1 MGRKKRKPEQDQE
14 QQYKQHKGNNQGRQ
28 HSKMFYNSNS
38 RRSWSN
44 DPNYLPSIT
53 NMTTTNNYE
62 NKSHA
67 TSATTTTT
75 TGNAI
80 ATTSYDNMQRRN
92 SNNQNNNKRYPQ
104 KYNLGCNNGNGNL
117 AGAGA
122 GGAATAADIMTT
134 NGTNGAYKNPSSRKS
149 RYNKRQQQ
157 QDQQQKRSADTKS
170 TSQPASWLKTNFG
183 HHFVTSSSVTSS
195 SCIEEKFLVTHNPG
209 HRNSTSSEVTT
220 SSEDLDSSREHLN
233 RSKADGGTAN
243 HSTNNNANNNKK
255 SRAKRQSKPPAK
267 PGKNPQQ
274 QQQQTQQVNKS
285 KATGATGAGSGN
297 GNGNKWRQVNN
308 QQQPQ
313 QQQPQQQ
320 QHKQRSH
327 QQKKK
332 NGNNLANKSLH
343 QMNSSS
349 SSGNSSCSSSALSSP
364 TNSPGKPG
372 KQQQLQ
378 HLHHHHQMQLH
389 QHQQQQ
395 QQSLLDWPEFAASN
409 LNFHVPPLQ
418 QFEQMEMEMNDAHAL
433 VMQQLRRH
441 IIGHHLLRVYGF
453 PVESVV
459 HEGAIEIFKCLP
471 PHVGMNHHVELAA
484 TKQLPVTVI
493 NCHDGLTTTTTTT
506 AAATGPGMMSMD
518 NGASSS
524 SFSTSLS
531 SDSGNSSP
539 RNLDSENSSAGEW
552 SGSECTGDLELD
564 FCTSDVTSSSSSS
577 FSGGE
582 EVEEEDVS
590 EEDQQQAGTTSLA
603 KQCTRCAHHF
613 LVDEQTGEYITQ
625 EECCYH
631 EGKYQHYAGRW
642 SCCQMATE
650 LAMGCCQND
659 YHVWAGSVVGVNGP
673 YHDFVRTTHRSH
685 HGSAMSDSLDNPS
698 VYALDCEMSYTARGL
713 DVTKVS
719 LVALNGQLI
728 YEQFVQPDCPIVDF
742 NTRYS
747 GITEQDLLEAKSL
760 AQVQRDLLEIISAD
774 TILIGHG
781 LDNDLRALR
790 IVHNTLIDTS
800 ITFPHASG
808 FPYRRALRHLTKMHL
823 KREIQCGDGT
833 TGHSSFEDSRAC
845 MELMLWRVRRE
856 LLDPNWSWED

>member
-1 MGRKKRKPEQDQE
+1 MLQYTMGRNKRKPEQDTQ
-14 QQYKQHKGNNQGRQ
+14 QQYKQHKGNYQGRQ
-28 HSKMFYNSNS
+28 SSKMFYNSNA
-38 RRSWSN
+38 RRSWSS
-44 DPNYLPSIT
+44 DPNSLPSIA
-53 NMTTTNNYE
+53 NMMTTINYE
-62 NKSHA
+62 SKPHA
-67 TSATTTTT
+67 TSSPAVATTTTN
-75 TGNAI
+75 GNAIAI

-92 SNNQNNNKRYPQ
+92 SNNQNSNSNNNKRYPQ
-104 KYNLGCNNGNGNL
+104 KYNMGSNNGNGNL
-117 AGAGA
+117 AGA
-122 GGAATAADIMTT
+122 AATAADIMTT
-134 NGTNGAYKNPSSRKS
+134 NGPNGGYKNQSSRKN
-149 RYNKRQQQ
+149 RYNKRQQ
-157 QDQQQKRSADTKS
+157 QDQQQKRSGETKS
-170 TSQPASWLKTNFG
+170 TSQPTSWLKTNFG
-183 HHFVTSSSVTSS
+183 HHFVTAVTSS
-195 SCIEEKFLVTHNPG
+195 SCIEEKFIVTHNPG

-233 RSKADGGTAN
+233 RSKADAGAAN
-243 HSTNNNANNNKK
+243 HNNNGGNNKK

-267 PGKNPQQ
+267 LGKNQQQ
-274 QQQQTQQVNKS
+274 QQQQTQQESTKVNKS
-285 KATGATGAGSGN
+285 KATGATVSGSGN
-297 GNGNKWRQVNN
+297 GNGNKWRQ

-313 QQQPQQQ
+313 QQP
-320 QHKQRSH
+320 QHKQHSH

-332 NGNNLANKSLH
+332 NGNSLANKSH
-343 QMNSSS
+343 QMCSS

-372 KQQQLQ
+372 QQQQLQ
-378 HLHHHHQMQLH
+378 HHQLQL
-389 QHQQQQ
+389 QHQQQ
-395 QQSLLDWPEFAASN
+395 QQSLLDWPVFAAGN
-409 LNFHVPPLQ
+409 LNFHVPPLRQ
-418 QFEQMEMEMNDAHAL
+418 LEQMEMEMNDAHAL

-459 HEGAIEIFKCLP
+459 HDGAIEIFKCLP
-471 PHVGMNHHVELAA
+471 PHVGINHLVEA

-493 NCHDGLTTTTTTT
+493 NCHDGLTTTAAA
-506 AAATGPGMMSMD
+506 AAATTTSPGMNMD
-518 NGASSS
+518 NGASTLLAAP
-524 SFSTSLS
+524 FSTSLS

-539 RNLDSENSSAGEW
+539 RNLDSENSSAGTL
-552 SGSECTGDLELD
+552 SSA
-564 FCTSDVTSSSSSS
+564 SSSTS

-582 EVEEEDVS
+582 EVEEEVAGPEAEPQQEDVR
-590 EEDQQQAGTTSLA
+590 SLA
-603 KQCTRCAHHF
+603 KQCTRCASHF
-613 LVDEQTGEYITQ
+613 VVDEQTGEYVTQ

-642 SCCQMATE
+642 SCCQMDTE
-650 LAMGCCQND
+650 LALGCCQHD
-659 YHVWAGSVVGVNGP
+659 YHVWAGSVVGINGP
-673 YHDFVRTTHRSH
+673 YYDFVRTTHRSH
-685 HGSAMSDSLDNPS
+685 PGSAAAADSLANPS

-747 GITEQDLLEAKSL
+747 GITEKDLVEAKSL
-760 AQVQRDLLEIISAD
+760 AQVQRDLLELISAD

-790 IVHNTLIDTS
+790 IAHNTLIDTS
-800 ITFPHASG
+800 ISFPHASG

>member
-1 MGRKKRKPEQDQE
+1 
-14 QQYKQHKGNNQGRQ
+14 
-28 HSKMFYNSNS
+28 
-38 RRSWSN
+38 
-44 DPNYLPSIT
+44 
-53 NMTTTNNYE
+53 
-62 NKSHA
+62 
-67 TSATTTTT
+67 
-75 TGNAI
+75 
-80 ATTSYDNMQRRN
+80 
-92 SNNQNNNKRYPQ
+92 
-104 KYNLGCNNGNGNL
+104 
-117 AGAGA
+117 
-122 GGAATAADIMTT
+122 MTT

-274 QQQQTQQVNKS
+274 QQQQTQ
-285 KATGATGAGSGN
+285 
-297 GNGNKWRQVNN
+297 
-308 QQQPQ
+308 
-313 QQQPQQQ
+313 
-320 QHKQRSH
+320 
-327 QQKKK
+327 
-332 NGNNLANKSLH
+332 
-343 QMNSSS
+343 
-349 SSGNSSCSSSALSSP
+349 
-364 TNSPGKPG
+364 
-372 KQQQLQ
+372 
-378 HLHHHHQMQLH
+378 